1 MSEDPWGRDER
12 VARALDPALGLAARW
27 WRLHVEGAERVPA
40 DGGVLVV
47 ANDGGA
53 LPWAPLLVARALP
66 RRARLLASER
76 AFTLPFVSV
85 AARRLGAVPA
95 HRANAERALDNGEV
109 VVTFVGRARDGGP
122 YAVGRFDLADV
133 AVRAG
138 VPVVP
143 CAVVGAEEA
152 GLVPWPVRWRIE
164 FGDPIDVRT
173 YRAGEAEDRAAL
185 LEAAETVR
193 DRIQAMVHDNLVRR
207 EGALF

>member
-1 MSEDPWGRDER
+1 MSEDRWGRDER
-12 VARALDPALGLAARW
+12 VARALDPALALAARW
-27 WRLHVEGAERVPA
+27 WRLHVEGVDRVPA
-40 DGGVLVV
+40 EGGVLVV

-66 RRARLLASER
+66 RPARLLAGER
-76 AFTLPFVSV
+76 AFSLPFVSA

-95 HRANAERALDNGEV
+95 HKANAERALADGEV
-109 VVTFVGRARDGGP
+109 VVSIVPQARGGP
-122 YAVGRFDLADV
+122 YAVGRFELADV
-133 AVRAG
+133 AARAG

-173 YRAGEAEDRAAL
+173 YRPDQAEDRAAL

>member
-1 MSEDPWGRDER
+1 MTEDEWGRDPAF
-12 VARALDPALGLAARW
+12 ARALDPALALAVRW

-40 DGGVLVV
+40 DGGVLIA
-47 ANDGGA
+47 ANGGGA

-66 RRARLLASER
+66 RTARLLAAER
-76 AFTLPFVSV
+76 AFALPFVAV

-95 HRANAERALDNGEV
+95 HPANAERLLAQGEAV
-109 VVTFVGRARDGGP
+109 VAIVPPARGGS
-122 YAVGRFDLADV
+122 YEVGRFELADV

-138 VPVVP
+138 APVVP

-164 FGDPIDVRT
+164 FGDAIDVRT
-173 YRAGEAEDRAAL
+173 YRPGRAEDRAAL

-193 DRIQAMVHDNLVRR
+193 DRIQAMVHENLVRR

>member
-1 MSEDPWGRDER
+1 VSEDNWGRDER
-12 VARALDPALGLAARW
+12 VARAVDPALALAARW
-27 WRLHVEGAERVPA
+27 WRLHVEGTERVPSE
-40 DGGVLVV
+40 GGALVV

-66 RRARLLASER
+66 RPARLLAAER
-76 AFTLPFVSV
+76 AFALPFVSI

-95 HRANAERALDNGEV
+95 HRANAARLLDDGEV
-109 VVTFVGRARDGGP
+109 VVTFLEPGRGGP
-122 YAVGRFDLADV
+122 YAVGRFELADV

-173 YRAGEAEDRAAL
+173 YRPGKAEDRAAL

-207 EGALF
+207 EGALL

>member
-1 MSEDPWGRDER
+1 MTEDEWGRDPAF
-12 VARALDPALGLAARW
+12 ARALDPALALAARW

-40 DGGVLVV
+40 DGGVLIA
-47 ANDGGA
+47 ANGGGA

-66 RRARLLASER
+66 RPARLLAGEG
-76 AFTLPFVSV
+76 AFALPFVAI

-95 HRANAERALDNGEV
+95 HRANAARLLEDGEA
-109 VVTFVGRARDGGP
+109 VVTTLAPARGRGR
-122 YAVGRFDLADV
+122 YAVGRFELADV
-133 AVRAG
+133 AVGAG
-138 VPVVP
+138 ALVVP

-173 YRAGEAEDRAAL
+173 YLPDQAADRAAL

-193 DRIQAMVHDNLVRR
+193 DRIQEMVHENLVRR